1 MDAIDRLNEGRQ
13 GFRILKGIEVDI
25 LEDGRLDLPDSV
37 LQRLDLVI
45 GSVHTR
51 FQLSLEQQTAR
62 ILRAM
67 DHRYFSILGHP
78 SGRLIG
84 EREPYAVDLA
94 AVVRQAAQR
103 GCFLEL
109 NANPA
114 RLDLTD
120 LGCRMAKEAGV
131 LVAIDTD
138 AHSTAELG
146 QLRHGV
152 NQARRGWLEKKDV
165 LNARPLGELLPL
177 LKRTMG

>member
-1 MDAIDRLNEGRQ
+1 
-13 GFRILKGIEVDI
+13 
-25 LEDGRLDLPDSV
+25 
-37 LQRLDLVI
+37 
-45 GSVHTR
+45 
-51 FQLSLEQQTAR
+51 
-62 ILRAM
+62 M
-67 DHRYFSILGHP
+67 DHRYFSILAHP

-84 EREPYAVDLA
+84 EREPYAVDMA
-94 AVVRQAAQR
+94 AVVRQAAER

-120 LGCRMAKEAGV
+120 VDCRMAKEAGV

-165 LNARPLGELLPL
+165 LNARPLDEVLAL